1 MVDSHSLLGRTV
13 SHYRIIEKLG
23 SGGMGVVY
31 RAYDERLRRRV
42 AWQLLTDRISSH
54 SERWSRILAEARVA
68 SALFIAMEPLPGK
81 ALRGEMQ
88 EGPVESRKRCG

>member
-31 RAYDERLRRRV
+31 RAYVERLRRKV
-42 AWQLLTDRISSH
+42 AW
-54 SERWSRILAEARVA
+54 
-68 SALFIAMEPLPGK
+68 K
-81 ALRGEMQ
+81 LRLHHAA
-88 EGPVESRKRCG
+88 P